1 MNFTK
6 KPVFEMIKLG
16 AILAVYAA
24 VSCAVLAAVNNFTYP
39 VIVQNQKNKAASAM
53 KNVFAE
59 ADTFDLI
66 ENFNDAGG
74 AIVIEKLYA
83 AKKEGK
89 LIGAV
94 AQVSGP
100 TYDHATLTVGLDLDG
115 SVTGVQFLENT
126 DSPGF
131 GLKASDPTFK
141 LENGKTFYGQFTG
154 KKAADGFIVGET
166 FDAISGATI
175 TSKAVGEILEK
186 GTACISEYLEEHK
199 DEQ

>member
-39 VIVQNQKNKAASAM
+39 VIVQNQNNKAASAM

-59 ADTFDLI
+59 ADSFDLI
-66 ENFNDAGG
+66 ENFNAAGG

-89 LIGAV
+89 FIGAV

-154 KKAADGFIVGET
+154 KKAADGFIAGET

-199 DEQ
+199 NEQ